1 MMLNNPSATH
11 SADGANIAALQRRL
25 VHYEDLNQR
34 LNTTLQQLVRL
45 PQAELGQFT
54 ARMQDPD
61 IAVPL
66 LQCYDAAISE
76 KQQLLDTANADITR
90 ARVALR
96 ASEAGRDDAVHAA
109 RLAEELAR
117 STAER
122 LRDDHERF
130 HLQTE
135 QIQTELHRMKEKAQQ
150 LIDSESS
157 LKAQLVTEKQR
168 STDLAEALERARG
181 DAHGAAE
188 TLEHAQRKLKAN
200 RLQDNE
206 ERYVSETQKV
216 QLQLIA
222 KENDDKLAE
231 IERLRGKMV
240 SALRQQQDN
249 HTTHLRIVEDR
260 HRAVVEAL
268 RDELRTQ
275 EVHML
280 KLRAQL
286 ARADVSS
293 PLGGGGQ
300 LVKSATEVLESQSR
314 AAQAVEIKRLYSELS
329 TAQLQ
334 RDEATYRYDQL
345 VASRK
350 SDSDDR
356 VAELRREL
364 EHQRARVKDAED
376 RVAQLQAEVS
386 STKDHLRAQKEKCK
400 TLSSEM
406 HIVVSERDSAA
417 RRAEEGKKALVR
429 SEALVDQ
436 LRAEKNDAVAHEK
449 RAVLSLERR
458 TAEARQVETNAHDVL
473 KQATED
479 SQRQLDGLRNQI
491 NDLQLAK
498 HELAAQLQER
508 DRAYEAQ
515 TGKMEKMSLGL
526 QACKEQLVQCDER
539 LVAFHQQ
546 EQQWKRDGRQ
556 LALVIEQLRMEA
568 MRLQKDRDRALQELK
583 HSSSAQHHTLRR

>member
-1 MMLNNPSATH
+1 MTDSGTT
-11 SADGANIAALQRRL
+11 SIAALQRRL
-25 VHYEDLNQR
+25 AHYEDLNQR
-34 LNTTLQQLVRL
+34 LNATLQQLVRL
-45 PQAELGQFT
+45 PQSELGLFT

-66 LQCYDAAISE
+66 LQCYDAALSE
-76 KQQLLDTANADITR
+76 KQQQLDAANADI
-90 ARVALR
+90 ASSRVALR
-96 ASEAGRDDAVHAA
+96 TAQAGHDDAAHAA

-130 HLQTE
+130 HIQQE
-135 QIQTELHRMKEKAQQ
+135 QLQTELHRIKERAQQ

-157 LKAQLVTEKQR
+157 LKAQLATEKQKVL
-168 STDLAEALERARG
+168 DLSEALERARG
-181 DAHGAAE
+181 DANVAEE

-249 HTTHLRIVEDR
+249 HTAHLRIVEDR
-260 HRAVVEAL
+260 HRGVVEAL

-275 EVHML
+275 EVQML
-280 KLRAQL
+280 KLRAQF

-300 LVKSATEVLESQSR
+300 LLVKSATEVLESQSR
-314 AAQAVEIKRLYSELS
+314 AAQTVEIKRLYSELS

-350 SDSDDR
+350 SDFDDR
-356 VAELRREL
+356 VAELRRDID
-364 EHQRARVKDAED
+364 HQRARVKDTED
-376 RVAQLQAEVS
+376 RNAQLQAEITSV
-386 STKDHLRAQKEKCK
+386 KDQCRSQKEKCK

-406 HIVVSERDSAA
+406 HVVSSERDSAL
-417 RRAEEGKKALVR
+417 RRAEEGKKALAR
-429 SEALVDQ
+429 AEALVDQ
-436 LRAEKNDAVAHEK
+436 LRTEKNDAVAHEK
-449 RAVLSLERR
+449 RAAQSLERR
-458 TAEARQVETNAHDVL
+458 AAEARQVETTAHDVL
-473 KQATED
+473 KQATEE
-479 SQRQLDGLRNQI
+479 SQRQLDTMRNQI

-508 DRAYEAQ
+508 DRALEAQ

-526 QACKEQLVQCDER
+526 HACKEQLLQCDER
-539 LVAFHQQ
+539 LVAFNHQ

-568 MRLQKDRDRALQELK
+568 MRLQKDRDRAMQELK
-583 HSSSAQHHTLRR
+583 HNAQQQHHVRR